1 MKVSRTLILIAA
13 GVGGLAVIAPASAQE
28 PSPGPMNA
36 GDPTASVAGPT
47 RVVIQNVRFVGVT
60 AVNPGALRWL
70 LHDQFNKPL
79 SYDDLQA
86 MAEKVTRYYRKN
98 AYFLARAALPVQ
110 DLSSGILEIHVTEGR
125 VGKVSVRI
133 AEDAP
138 VSESRVQAM
147 LEPLRSQS
155 VLNNRVYER
164 TMLLISD
171 LPGVR
176 ANATLEEGSES
187 GTTDIKVEISAKKRW
202 QVAVDADNDGT
213 KATGRERAGLTAR
226 WGSPSGNGDNLDV
239 RVQASSDASLAFGRI
254 AYELP
259 VGYDGWR
266 AGAGIAH
273 VQYDL
278 GGQYSVLDAEG
289 KADVANVFATYP
301 IHRSRNENA
310 LLRLNVE
317 YKSLNDDIKLV
328 GLESRKHLLNVSAA
342 TNYEAR
348 DAWGGGG
355 FNSHAM
361 SATWGRLTIEDDI
374 TRYFDQ
380 SAFGRQTEGNYLKL
394 NFQLSRLQYLF
405 ARNNLFLGVAG
416 QVASK
421 NLDPAEQLNIGGAG
435 TVRAYANSELL
446 ADTGIVANLE
456 WRIGLTRQF
465 TLFPYYDLGHG
476 SVFER
481 VAGANDGGR
490 TISGYGV
497 GLTWSQIGNFFITTS
512 VAWRDK
518 GEPPL
523 AEGSDHEP
531 RWLFQLQKS
540 F

>member
-1 MKVSRTLILIAA
+1 MISRTLILVAA
-13 GVGGLAVIAPASAQE
+13 GVGGFAMLTPASAQE
-28 PSPGPMNA
+28 SPKGPMNA
-36 GDPTASVAGPT
+36 GDPTASVSGPV
-47 RVVIQNVRFVGVT
+47 RVVIQDVRFVGVT
-60 AVNPGALRWL
+60 AVNPRALRWL
-70 LHDQFNKPL
+70 LHDDFNKPL
-79 SYDDLQA
+79 SYEELQA

-98 AYFLARAALPVQ
+98 SYFLARAALPVQ
-110 DLSSGILEIHVTEGR
+110 DLSGGILEIHVTEGR
-125 VGKVSVRI
+125 VGRLNVRI

-138 VSESRVQAM
+138 VSESRIQAM
-147 LEPLRSQS
+147 LEPLRSQT
-155 VLNNRVYER
+155 VLNNSVYER

-176 ANATLEEGSES
+176 ANATLEEGSEP

-202 QVAVDADNDGT
+202 QVAIDADNDGT
-213 KATGRERAGLTAR
+213 KATGRERGGVTAR
-226 WGSPSGNGDNLDV
+226 WGSPTGSGDNIDV
-239 RVQASSDASLAFGRI
+239 RVQASSDASLAFGRV

-266 AGAGIAH
+266 AGAGVAR

-278 GGQYSVLDAEG
+278 GGQYSILDAEG
-289 KADVANVFATYP
+289 KADVANLFATYP
-301 IHRSRNENA
+301 MRRSRTENA

-328 GLESRKHLLNVSAA
+328 GLESRKNLINASVS

-348 DAWGGGG
+348 DTWGGGG

-361 SATWGRLTIEDDI
+361 SATYGHLNIEDDI

-380 SAFGRQTEGNYLKL
+380 SAFGRHTEGSYFKL

-405 ARNNLFLGVAG
+405 SRNNLFFGIAG
-416 QVASK
+416 QVASQ

-446 ADTGIVANLE
+446 ADNGIVANLE
-456 WRIGLTRQF
+456 WRIGITRQL

-476 SVFER
+476 EVAQR
-481 VAGANDGGR
+481 VPGADDGGR
-490 TISGYGV
+490 TISGYGI
-497 GLTWSQIGNFFITTS
+497 GLTWSQVGSYFITTS

-523 AEGSDHEP
+523 ADGSDHEP
-531 RWLFQLQKS
+531 RWLVQLQKS